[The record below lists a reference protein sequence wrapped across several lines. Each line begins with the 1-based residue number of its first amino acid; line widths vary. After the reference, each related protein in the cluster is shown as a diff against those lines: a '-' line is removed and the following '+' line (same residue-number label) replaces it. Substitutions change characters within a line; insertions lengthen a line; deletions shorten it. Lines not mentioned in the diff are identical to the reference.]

1 MMFQN
6 PTCGQLTWTQT
17 LDEIQRYFAADVKST
32 YSLVVGTDSEQAFGI
47 TEFVI
52 AIVIH
57 RHGKG
62 ARYFWAREKKPLFAT
77 LRDRIWQEVI
87 FSTTM
92 AHSLAEELIERE
104 VEGSNVEVHVD
115 IGENGPTRALIREI
129 VGYVRGNGFVPY
141 IKPEA
146 YAAAAVADRLV

>member
-1 MMFQN
+1 MQFQN
-6 PTCGQLTWTQT
+6 PTCGNLAWSET
-17 LDEIQRYFAADVKST
+17 LDEIQRFFAADPKAT
-32 YSLVVGTDSEQAFGI
+32 YSLVVGTDSEQVLGI
-47 TEFVI
+47 TQFVV
-52 AIVIH
+52 AIVVH

-87 FSTTM
+87 FSTTV
-92 AHSLAEELIERE
+92 AKSLADEMVARE
-104 VEGSNVEVHVD
+104 VESSNVQVHVD

-129 VGYVRGNGFVPY
+129 TGYVTGNGFVPH

>member
-1 MMFQN
+1 MQFQN
-6 PTCGQLTWTQT
+6 PTCGALTWTET
-17 LDEIQRYFAADVKST
+17 LDEIQRFLSSDAQAT
-32 YSLVVGTDSEQAFGI
+32 YSVVVGTDSEQTVGG
-47 TEFVI
+47 TEFAI
-52 AIVIH
+52 AIVVH

-87 FSTTM
+87 FSTTL
-92 AHSLAEELIERE
+92 AKSLAEELIERE
-104 VEGSNVEVHVD
+104 VESSNVEVHVD
-115 IGENGPTRALIREI
+115 IGENGPTRVLIREI
-129 VGYVRGNGFVPY
+129 TGYVRGNGFVPF

>member
-1 MMFQN
+1 MQFQN
-6 PTCGQLTWTQT
+6 PTCGTLDWEQT
-17 LDEIQRYFAADVKST
+17 LDEIQRFLASDAEST
-32 YSLVVGTDSEQAFGI
+32 YSVVVGTDSEQALGI
-47 TEFVI
+47 TEF
-52 AIVIH
+52 AIVIVVH

-87 FSTTM
+87 FSTTL
-92 AHSLAEELIERE
+92 AKSLAEEMIERE
-104 VEGSNVEVHVD
+104 MEGSNVGVHVD
-115 IGENGPTRALIREI
+115 IGENGPTKALIREI
-129 VGYVRGNGFVPY
+129 VGYVRGNGFVPF